1 MSRIRSGDQT
11 EPAPAWQ
18 APSEKSGSLRNASAF
33 CYEARRLQRRGIM
46 NVQGEAA
53 IVTGAASGIGAD
65 VARHLAKAGA
75 KVAVF
80 DVNKAGAEAIAEEI
94 GGRGFACDVA
104 SAAGAEA
111 AVVAAAAAHGPARI
125 LVNVAGILI
134 PGRILG
140 KDGPLPLEKFS
151 KVIEVNLI
159 GSFNMMRLAAAGM
172 AALSVLADGER
183 GVIVSTSSVAAYEGQ
198 IGQAAY
204 AASKAGI
211 AGLTLPA
218 ARDLA
223 RHGIR
228 VLAVA
233 PGLIATPMMLN
244 LPPDVQKS
252 LGESVPFPSRL
263 GHAHEV
269 SRLVL
274 HMIEN
279 VLLNGEVVRLDG
291 ALRMGPK

>member
-1 MSRIRSGDQT
+1 MEI
-11 EPAPAWQ
+11 
-18 APSEKSGSLRNASAF
+18 K
-33 CYEARRLQRRGIM
+33 
-46 NVQGEAA
+46 GEAA
-53 IVTGAASGIGAD
+53 IVTGGGSGIGAD

-75 KVAVF
+75 RVAVL
-80 DVNKAGAEAIAEEI
+80 DLNREGAEAVAKEI
-94 GGRGFACDVA
+94 GGLGLECDIA
-104 SAAGAEA
+104 SAASGEA
-111 AVVAAAAAHGPARI
+111 AVAAATKAHGAARI

-140 KDGPLPLEKFS
+140 KDGPLPLEKFAR
-151 KVIEVNLI
+151 VIEVNLI
-159 GSFNMMRLAAAGM
+159 GTFNMMRLAAAEM
-172 AALSVLADGER
+172 AKLPALTDGER

-211 AGLTLPA
+211 VGLTLPA

-223 RHGIR
+223 RSGIR
-228 VLAVA
+228 VNAIA

-244 LPPDVQKS
+244 LPPDVQKA
-252 LGESVPFPSRL
+252 LGDSVPFPARL

-274 HMIEN
+274 HIIEN
-279 VLLNGEVVRLDG
+279 GLINGEVIRLDG

>member
-1 MSRIRSGDQT
+1 MEI
-11 EPAPAWQ
+11 
-18 APSEKSGSLRNASAF
+18 K
-33 CYEARRLQRRGIM
+33 
-46 NVQGEAA
+46 GEAA
-53 IVTGAASGIGAD
+53 IVTGGGSGIGAD

-75 KVAVF
+75 KVAVL
-80 DVNKAGAEAIAEEI
+80 DLNREGAEAVAREI
-94 GGRGFACDVA
+94 GGLGLECDIA
-104 SAAGAEA
+104 SASSGEA
-111 AVVAAAAAHGPARI
+111 AVAAATKAHGAARI

-140 KDGPLPLEKFS
+140 KDGPLPLEKFA

-159 GSFNMMRLAAAGM
+159 GTFNMMRLAAAEM
-172 AALSVLADGER
+172 TKLPALTDGER
-183 GVIVSTSSVAAYEGQ
+183 GVIISTSSVAAYEGQ

-211 AGLTLPA
+211 VGLTLPA

-223 RHGIR
+223 RSGIR
-228 VLAVA
+228 VNAIA

-244 LPPDVQKS
+244 LPPDVQKA
-252 LGESVPFPSRL
+252 LGESVPFPARL

-274 HMIEN
+274 HIIEN
-279 VLLNGEVVRLDG
+279 GLINGEVIRLDG

>member
-1 MSRIRSGDQT
+1 MKLQG
-11 EPAPAWQ
+11 Q
-18 APSEKSGSLRNASAF
+18 AAL
-33 CYEARRLQRRGIM
+33 
-46 NVQGEAA
+46 
-53 IVTGAASGIGAD
+53 VTGAGSGIGAD
-65 VARHLAKAGA
+65 VARALAEAGA
-75 KVAVF
+75 KVAVL
-80 DVNKAGAEAIAEEI
+80 DVNMAGAEAVAKEI
-94 GGRGFACDVA
+94 GGLAVECDVA
-104 SAAGAEA
+104 SAASAEA
-111 AVVAAAAAHGPARI
+111 AVAKARAAHGPARV

-134 PGRILG
+134 PGRIVG

-151 KVIEVNLI
+151 RVIEVNLI
-159 GSFNMMRLAAAGM
+159 GTFNMMRLAAADMSG
-172 AALSVLADGER
+172 LDPLEDGER

-223 RHGIR
+223 RSGIR
-228 VLAVA
+228 VLAIA

-244 LPPDVQKS
+244 LPPDIQKS
-252 LGESVPFPSRL
+252 LGDSVPFPSRL

-274 HMIEN
+274 HIIDN
-279 VLLNGEVVRLDG
+279 VLLNGEVIRLDG
-291 ALRMGPK
+291 ALRLAPK

>member
-1 MSRIRSGDQT
+1 MEI
-11 EPAPAWQ
+11 
-18 APSEKSGSLRNASAF
+18 K
-33 CYEARRLQRRGIM
+33 
-46 NVQGEAA
+46 GEAA
-53 IVTGAASGIGAD
+53 IVTGGGSGIGAD

-75 KVAVF
+75 KVAVL
-80 DVNKAGAEAIAEEI
+80 DLNRAGAEAVAKEI
-94 GGRGFACDVA
+94 GGLGLECDIA
-104 SAAGAEA
+104 SAASGEA
-111 AVVAAAAAHGPARI
+111 AVAAATKAHGAARI

-140 KDGPLPLEKFS
+140 KDGPLPLEKFA

-159 GSFNMMRLAAAGM
+159 GTFNMMRLAAAEM
-172 AALSVLADGER
+172 AKLPALTDGER
-183 GVIVSTSSVAAYEGQ
+183 GVIISTSSVAAYEGQ

-211 AGLTLPA
+211 VGLTLPA

-223 RHGIR
+223 RSGIR
-228 VLAVA
+228 VNAIA

-244 LPPDVQKS
+244 LPPDVQKA
-252 LGESVPFPSRL
+252 LGESVPFPARL

-274 HMIEN
+274 HIIEN
-279 VLLNGEVVRLDG
+279 GLINGEVIRLDG

>member
-1 MSRIRSGDQT
+1 M
-11 EPAPAWQ
+11 
-18 APSEKSGSLRNASAF
+18 KLR
-33 CYEARRLQRRGIM
+33 
-46 NVQGEAA
+46 GEAA
-53 IVTGAASGIGAD
+53 LVTGAGSGIGAD

-75 KVAVF
+75 KVAVL
-80 DVNKAGAEAIAEEI
+80 DVNMAGAEAVAKEI
-94 GGRGFACDVA
+94 GGLAVECDVA
-104 SAAGAEA
+104 SAASAEA
-111 AVVAAAAAHGPARI
+111 AVAKARAAHGPARV

-134 PGRILG
+134 PGRIVG

-151 KVIEVNLI
+151 RVIEVNLI
-159 GSFNMMRLAAAGM
+159 GTFNMMRLAAADMNG
-172 AALSVLADGER
+172 LDPLEDGER

-223 RHGIR
+223 RAGIR
-228 VLAVA
+228 VNAIA

-244 LPPDVQKS
+244 LPPDIQKS
-252 LGESVPFPSRL
+252 LGDSVPFPSRL

-269 SRLVL
+269 SRLVM
-274 HMIEN
+274 HIIDN
-279 VLLNGEVVRLDG
+279 VLLNGEVIRLDG
-291 ALRMGPK
+291 ALRLAPK

>member
-1 MSRIRSGDQT
+1 MEI
-11 EPAPAWQ
+11 
-18 APSEKSGSLRNASAF
+18 K
-33 CYEARRLQRRGIM
+33 
-46 NVQGEAA
+46 GEAA
-53 IVTGAASGIGAD
+53 IVTGGGSGIGAD

-75 KVAVF
+75 KVAVL
-80 DVNKAGAEAIAEEI
+80 DLNRAGAEAVAKEI
-94 GGRGFACDVA
+94 GGLGLECDIANAA
-104 SAAGAEA
+104 SGEA
-111 AVVAAAAAHGPARI
+111 AVAAATKAHGAARI

-140 KDGPLPLEKFS
+140 KDGPLPLEKFAR
-151 KVIEVNLI
+151 VIEVNLI
-159 GSFNMMRLAAAGM
+159 GTFNMMRLAAAEM
-172 AALSVLADGER
+172 AKLPALTDGER
-183 GVIVSTSSVAAYEGQ
+183 GVIISTSSVAAYEGQ

-211 AGLTLPA
+211 VGLTLPA

-223 RHGIR
+223 RSGIR
-228 VLAVA
+228 VNAIA

-244 LPPDVQKS
+244 LPPDVQKA
-252 LGESVPFPSRL
+252 LGESVPFPARL

-274 HMIEN
+274 HIIEN
-279 VLLNGEVVRLDG
+279 GLINGEAIRLDG

>member
-1 MSRIRSGDQT
+1 MEIKG
-11 EPAPAWQ
+11 Q
-18 APSEKSGSLRNASAF
+18 AAL
-33 CYEARRLQRRGIM
+33 
-46 NVQGEAA
+46 
-53 IVTGAASGIGAD
+53 VTGGGSGIGAD
-65 VARHLAKAGA
+65 VARHLAEAGA
-75 KVAVF
+75 KVAVL
-80 DVNKAGAEAIAEEI
+80 DVNKTGAEAVAKEI
-94 GGRGFACDVA
+94 GGVAVECDVSDAA
-104 SAAGAEA
+104 SGET
-111 AVVAAAAAHGPARI
+111 AVAKARAAHGAARI

-140 KDGPLPLEKFS
+140 KDGPLPLDKFK
-151 KVIEVNLI
+151 KVIDINLV
-159 GSFNMMRLAAAGM
+159 GTFNMIRLAAADM
-172 AALSVLADGER
+172 AKLEPLADGER

-198 IGQAAY
+198 IGQVAY

-211 AGLTLPA
+211 VGLTLPA

-223 RHGIR
+223 RSGIR
-228 VLAVA
+228 VLGVA

-244 LPPDVQKS
+244 LPPDIQKS
-252 LGESVPFPSRL
+252 LGDSVPFPPRL

-291 ALRMGPK
+291 ALRLAPK